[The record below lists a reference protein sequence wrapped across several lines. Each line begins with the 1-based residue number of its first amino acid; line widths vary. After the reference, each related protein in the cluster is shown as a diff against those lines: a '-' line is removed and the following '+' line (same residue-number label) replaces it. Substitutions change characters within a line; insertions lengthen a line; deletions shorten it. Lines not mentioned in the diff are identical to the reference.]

1 VGKSDGAVRRALA
14 TPPGLFDRDLLGR
27 RRPRL
32 LAQLAAHGQLLL
44 VSSIAIFLAAVVRGF
59 SGFGF
64 SLLAITA
71 ISIFMPAQEI
81 VPSIFLLEVAASL
94 NLIPSIW
101 REIDWRGIAFLILGY
116 VIGLVPG
123 IYALVHAPAAPLNIA
138 LGLFVIVTSLVMLS
152 GFRLQK
158 TPGPPAIVA
167 TGVASG
173 LLNGAFG
180 TGGPP
185 VVLFYFST
193 PAAAA
198 VGRASIIAFFFLT
211 DTLGLI
217 GQAYSGIITTQSF
230 VQFIAWIPALLVGV
244 AIGAK
249 GFKHM
254 EQVKFR
260 KAVLIILIGL
270 AVVTLVKAGLDLAHS
285 A

>member
-1 VGKSDGAVRRALA
+1 MVEQFIAALV
-14 TPPGLFDRDLLGR
+14 
-27 RRPRL
+27 
-32 LAQLAAHGQLLL
+32 AHWPLL
-44 VSSIAIFLAAVVRGF
+44 VLSSALIFLAAVVRGF

-71 ISIFMPAQEI
+71 ISLFMPAKEI

-101 REIDWRGIAFLILGY
+101 RDIDWRGIAFLLIGY
-116 VIGLVPG
+116 VVALPFGVWALANVP
-123 IYALVHAPAAPLNIA
+123 APPMQVA
-138 LGLFVIVTSLVMLS
+138 LGIFVIGTAIMMLR

-158 TPGPPAIVA
+158 TPGKLATTA
-167 TGVASG
+167 TGAASG
-173 LLNGAFG
+173 ILNGAFG

-198 VGRASIIAFFFLT
+198 VGRASVIAFFLST
-211 DTLGLI
+211 DTLGLAELARN
-217 GQAYSGIITTQSF
+217 GLVTQQSF
-230 VQFIAWIPALLVGV
+230 VQFVAWLPALLVGV
-244 AIGAK
+244 YVGTK

-254 EQVKFR
+254 DPAKFR
-260 KAVLIILIGL
+260 LAVLWILIAL
-270 AVVTLVKAGLDLAHS
+270 AVVGLGKAGYDLATG